1 MLPTGTAAAEVRA
14 PSGKALAG
22 RFDGYRA
29 LGGAHEA
36 HEAPLA
42 GDFAAGDAGA
52 LRLTTGDCHGGPQW
66 IRPE

>member
-1 MLPTGTAAAEVRA
+1 MAEVRA
-14 PSGKALAG
+14 PSGEAFAG
-22 RFDGYRA
+22 RLHGDGA

-52 LRLTTGDCHGGPQW
+52 LRLTAGDWHGGPQW